1 MRLTW
6 SALGLWK
13 VYIPSALESRPSALS
28 RIPAGDPPNSPSTDR
43 PPEFTKAHFDQWIEF
58 QKKKGKAVSKDT
70 WSLFVDF
77 IRSIDADF
85 KEYDDS
91 GEPPILLSNVDD
103 ESVLLTRFSG
113 LAVYN

>member
-1 MRLTW
+1 M
-6 SALGLWK
+6 
-13 VYIPSALESRPSALS
+13 
-28 RIPAGDPPNSPSTDR
+28 
-43 PPEFTKAHFDQWIEF
+43 
-58 QKKKGKAVSKDT
+58 
-70 WSLFVDF
+70 DF